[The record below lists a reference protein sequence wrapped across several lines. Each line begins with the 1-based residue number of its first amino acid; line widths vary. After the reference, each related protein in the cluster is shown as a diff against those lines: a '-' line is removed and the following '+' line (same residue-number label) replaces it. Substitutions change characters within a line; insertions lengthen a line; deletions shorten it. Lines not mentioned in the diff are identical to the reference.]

1 MREFNDNRD
10 NRGNNYDD
18 CLFCPYK
25 KSWKQFSIRLV
36 KASVRP

>member
-18 CLFCPYK
+18 GLFCAYCLL
-25 KSWKQFSIRLV
+25 FIE
-36 KASVRP
+36 